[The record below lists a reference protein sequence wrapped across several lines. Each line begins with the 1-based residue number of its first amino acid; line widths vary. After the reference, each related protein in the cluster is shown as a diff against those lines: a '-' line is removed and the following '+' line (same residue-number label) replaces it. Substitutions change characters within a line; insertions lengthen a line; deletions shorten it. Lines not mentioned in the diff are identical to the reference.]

1 MKNIHTTKILVLAVL
16 GMSSGWVQAADGYV
30 DDSST
35 NMVRTGYGDC
45 MHTKR
50 WSVPNAIMEC
60 DPEIVAKRDGVDM
73 AAVQVVLRMKR
84 NPVHLQADALFSF
97 DSDAISDTGAV
108 LLDDLVGNLTAVI
121 LLEQKIEII
130 GHTDRI
136 GNDAYNLA
144 LSKRRAESVR
154 SYLVAKGVVPRYIET
169 KGMGSAEP
177 VVECPGIRGQALI
190 DCLAPNRRTEVEISA
205 IEEVEVKEEAP
216 VEKAPIPVS
225 K

>member
-1 MKNIHTTKILVLAVL
+1 MKNNHLIQVIALAVL
-16 GMSSGWVQAADGYV
+16 GTSSGWIQAEDGYV

-35 NMVRTGYGDC
+35 SVVRTGFGDC
-45 MHTKR
+45 MRTKR
-50 WSVPNAIMEC
+50 WSIPNAVMDC
-60 DPEIVAKRDGVDM
+60 DPEIVAARDGVDL
-73 AAVQVVLRMKR
+73 AAVQVVLKMKR
-84 NPVHLQADALFSF
+84 NPVHLQADALFAF
-97 DSDAISDTGAV
+97 DSDAISNTGAV
-108 LLDDLVGNLTAVI
+108 LLDDLVGSLTAAI

-136 GNDAYNLA
+136 GPDEYNLA
-144 LSKRRAESVR
+144 LSERRAESVR

-169 KGMGSAEP
+169 KGLGSAEP
-177 VVECPGIRGQALI
+177 VVECPGIRGQALV

-205 IEEVEVKEEAP
+205 IEEVEMREEAP